1 MGSFLLVPVRPA
13 SAMLFAL
20 VLFCVAFAAAQVP
33 RPCQSPTQWEGRIY
47 RSDESKNFTQFAK
60 ISYDEQGKRVREI
73 EELEFGSDREFYDV
87 IYLHNENKEYRLE
100 LKSRKCNVS
109 TISRPF
115 IPAGIPVE
123 GRYVG
128 EAVVG
133 PVNIANEHVTV
144 VTYDGKFSDGADFY
158 GSVSYP
164 DCCPSPAA
172 TTATGLASSTP
183 LSTTS
188 LPGSPTPPCSCPPRS
203 AWAPAAKR
211 PSLLSL
217 IYCVL

>member
-164 DCCPSPAA
+164 DCVPISSGYCSNR
-172 TTATGLASSTP
+172 TGFVH
-183 LSTTS
+183 TS
-188 LPGSPTPPCSCPPRS
+188 FYDIVAGSPTPPCSCPPRS

-217 IYCVL
+217 